1 MFLTVNDLVGTD
13 SYIIFCSALSFY
25 LDCLFHFCVFLDVD
39 GLYFPGKL
47 FVACDLDLVA
57 VCLFLLDQRRDTFFL
72 ESETAF

>member
-39 GLYFPGKL
+39 DLYFPGKL
-47 FVACDLDLVA
+47 FVACNLDLVA
-57 VCLFLLDQRRDTFFL
+57 VCLFLFGPAKGYFFL